1 MKAHVR
7 KSSQQPKETVLLYHL
22 EPEKE
27 KKARQV
33 LENCGAKVI
42 TASPED
48 SEQTLGALLGMDGF
62 PRFEGEPDQK
72 AESEAILFSG
82 FDNTRLKVV
91 LSRLKSAQAST
102 PYKAVLTVNNQG
114 WTIAHLIGELA
125 KEHNL
130 LSRLD
135 QLRGLTRQLLQHDP
149 KKLSEQNRQDA
160 VDSLAK
166 AQSIMKRPSS
176 ASIDDIDMTIAGLQ
190 RSIAMAMAADI
201 NHANHETPVR
211 QKDESEKTE

>member
-7 KSSQQPKETVLLYHL
+7 KASQQPKETVLLYNL
-22 EPEKE
+22 DPEKE
-27 KKARQV
+27 TRARHV

-62 PRFEGEPDQK
+62 PRFEGELTQK
-72 AESEAILFSG
+72 AESEAMLFSG
-82 FDNTRLKVV
+82 FDKSRLNVV

-102 PYKAVLTVNNQG
+102 AYKAVLTVNNQG
-114 WTIAHLIGELA
+114 WTLAHLIGELT
-125 KEHNL
+125 KEHNF

-166 AQSIMKRPSS
+166 AQSIMKKPSS

-201 NHANHETPVR
+201 NHANQETPVHR
-211 QKDESEKTE
+211 KNEAEKTE

>member
-1 MKAHVR
+1 M
-7 KSSQQPKETVLLYHL
+7 
-22 EPEKE
+22 
-27 KKARQV
+27 
-33 LENCGAKVI
+33 
-42 TASPED
+42 
-48 SEQTLGALLGMDGF
+48 
-62 PRFEGEPDQK
+62 
-72 AESEAILFSG
+72 
-82 FDNTRLKVV
+82 
-91 LSRLKSAQAST
+91 
-102 PYKAVLTVNNQG
+102 NNQG
-114 WTIAHLIGELA
+114 WTIAHLIEELA